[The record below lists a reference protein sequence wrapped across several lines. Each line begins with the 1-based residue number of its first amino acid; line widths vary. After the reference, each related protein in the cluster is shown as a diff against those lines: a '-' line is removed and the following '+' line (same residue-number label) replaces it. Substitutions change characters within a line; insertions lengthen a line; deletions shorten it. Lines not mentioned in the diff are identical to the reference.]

1 MKRSNFF
8 LWVFI
13 AVTLGA
19 ITWFAI
25 HFVGK
30 GLVKEEAL
38 PLAGL
43 TTSFV
48 LGLWWVRIPPPADAK
63 SERHAFLTSTSRTL
77 LLLLFFALTAW
88 AVLVAVKQGARG
100 YPPLDPQDITAG
112 APAELDF
119 HSVTG
124 IPISSAIY
132 EMKGSEGQHFLVP
145 FDSYEG
151 RVIVMMDHKP
161 PAKALT
167 ATGRIRTDVRTV
179 QRSREGQIDGPFLRL
194 YREHMNLAESTQ
206 IYFLDTGKRAGLNF
220 RAIAC
225 VLTPFYLLL
234 LVLSAPVRR
243 VRPLVRPRQ
252 RTARS

>member
-1 MKRSNFF
+1 MKRANIF
-8 LWVFI
+8 LWTFI

-48 LGLWWVRIPPPADAK
+48 LGLRWVRIPPPADSK
-63 SERHAFLTSTSRTL
+63 SERHAFLTSTARNVL
-77 LLLLFFALTAW
+77 ILLFFALTAW
-88 AVLVAVKQGARG
+88 AVLVAVQQGARG
-100 YPPLDPQDITAG
+100 YPPLDAQGITAG
-112 APAELDF
+112 AEADNDF
-119 HSVTG
+119 YSATGTPVT
-124 IPISSAIY
+124 SAVY
-132 EMKGSEGQHFLVP
+132 EMRGSEGQHYLVP
-145 FDSYEG
+145 FDTYEG
-151 RVIVMMDHKP
+151 RVIVMMDYKP
-161 PAKALT
+161 PAQPLT

-179 QRSREGQIDGPFLRL
+179 QRSRKGQIDGPFLRL
-194 YREHMNLAESTQ
+194 YREHMNLPQNTQ

-225 VLTPFYLLL
+225 VLVPFYLLL
-234 LVLSAPVRR
+234 LTLSAPIRR
-243 VRPLVRPRQ
+243 VRPLVRPRN
-252 RTARS
+252 RTVPS